1 MQVIRYIAFTQY
13 NLNMLYLEVKA
24 NNARA
29 IKLYENEGFIYMG
42 TLSQGFRT
50 QQNNNETYCDVHI
63 YGIKNPFLE

>member
-1 MQVIRYIAFTQY
+1 MK
-13 NLNMLYLEVKA
+13 VKA

-42 TLSQGFRT
+42 TLLQGFRT